1 MEQISVPLIHPV
13 GIVCEMEGLLR
24 SLYRDLDTSLRPF
37 ELAVARGDRHT
48 AIELQSHIEFL
59 CAAMLVIYEK
69 KNLAL
74 IARAK
79 ACQSR

>member
-1 MEQISVPLIHPV
+1 MEQFAVPAFQPV
-13 GIVCEMEGLLR
+13 GIACEMEGLLR

-48 AIELQSHIEFL
+48 AIELQSHIDFV